1 MPDAPTFNRDTGE
14 PCKCLS
20 QKQTG
25 WGVQSLLLLIGLSVL
40 FGTGYSL
47 TQLMP
52 TPPSALPPTAP
63 AARTSFASPS
73 PTTAVPS
80 PSPTLNPL
88 IPPTYQ
94 VVVVTTLTPIP
105 TATMTTFQTQATA
118 VIQTQVAGMVPQP
131 CEQTTV
137 TPGTPEICFWI
148 QATKTPIPTPT
159 YQTCSTPVPGA
170 YCRKES

>member
-20 QKQTG
+20 QSKTV
-25 WGVQSLLLLIGLSVL
+25 WGVQSLLLLTGLSVL

-52 TPPSALPPTAP
+52 PQPSALLPTAP

-105 TATMTTFQTQATA
+105 TATMTAFQTQATA
-118 VIQTQVAGMVPQP
+118 VIQTQVAGLVPQP